1 MGVSGDQTLSL
12 RDYVSLDPLP
22 GSDAVGSGSDDA
34 AEVFGM
40 EVKEGSVVL
49 YLFGIAVMRND
60 KVAEAREDLRV
71 IIRGL
76 FAVLLLSIVI
86 DELVSDDHLR
96 QENVISVFEFES
108 GMGCNVSARCS
119 TIWQRRCAW
128 MSESEQTGAA
138 LNLA

>member
-1 MGVSGDQTLSL
+1 MGVSGDQALSL

-49 YLFGIAVMRND
+49 YLFGIAVMRD
-60 KVAEAREDLRV
+60 DEVAEAREDLRV
-71 IIRGL
+71 IVRGQ

-86 DELVSDDHLR
+86 DVFVSDDHLR

-108 GMGCNVSARCS
+108 GMGCNNRQMFNYLAETLRLGCRKANKPA
-119 TIWQRRCAW
+119 QR
-128 MSESEQTGAA
+128 
-138 LNLA
+138 

>member
-49 YLFGIAVMRND
+49 YLFGIAVMLWPLKR
-60 KVAEAREDLRV
+60 KVQGQKLSEGFIFKGLGDLQRKRKRAR
-71 IIRGL
+71 
-76 FAVLLLSIVI
+76 LL
-86 DELVSDDHLR
+86 
-96 QENVISVFEFES
+96 
-108 GMGCNVSARCS
+108 
-119 TIWQRRCAW
+119 
-128 MSESEQTGAA
+128 
-138 LNLA
+138 